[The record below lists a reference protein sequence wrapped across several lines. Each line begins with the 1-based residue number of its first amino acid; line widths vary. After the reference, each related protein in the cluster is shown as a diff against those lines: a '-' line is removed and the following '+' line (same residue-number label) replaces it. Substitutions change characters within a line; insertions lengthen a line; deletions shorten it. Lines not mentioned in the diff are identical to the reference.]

1 MDMMWCVRTLK
12 CELISDE
19 SWWRKKPT
27 TTTCELCVCVCL
39 CVMRL
44 KCVLSPGCW
53 LHLDKNTNANEKASV
68 YKCKR
73 PTIVS
78 WNALWIEQIMHQIE
92 YHLSEIK
99 DRCTHQ
105 SNKQTAYA
113 FQHDPKS
120 INDIIDKT
128 YVFFFGLDIL
138 NFSLYYF
145 AYLTNLTENRNKTK
159 QQINTIF
166 SAFLYFCILSTN
178 IANSVIHIISNAV
191 NRYISRIFVRDTIS
205 NFNCTF
211 HFILFFAFL

>member
-1 MDMMWCVRTLK
+1 MDDDVMRTNVEMQANK
-12 CELISDE
+12 WWELMA
-19 SWWRKKPT
+19 KKKT
-27 TTTCELCVCVCL
+27 TTTCELCVCL

-53 LHLDKNTNANEKASV
+53 LHLDMNINANEKASV

-78 WNALWIEQIMHQIE
+78 WNALWSEQIMHQIE
-92 YHLSEIK
+92 YHLSGIK

-105 SNKQTAYA
+105 SNKRTAYA

-128 YVFFFGLDIL
+128 YDVFFGLDVL
-138 NFSLYYF
+138 NFSLSYF

-159 QQINTIF
+159 
-166 SAFLYFCILSTN
+166 
-178 IANSVIHIISNAV
+178 
-191 NRYISRIFVRDTIS
+191 
-205 NFNCTF
+205 
-211 HFILFFAFL
+211 